1 MHGRLQSSLAPAL
14 APARRQNSPKSAGGG
29 TRCMREVPS
38 LILVRPSPWNT
49 PTKFQ
54 ANRACLPTVVLLLFG
69 DPSGRNG
76 YETAVRRPFFGYLA
90 TI

>member
-1 MHGRLQSSLAPAL
+1 
-14 APARRQNSPKSAGGG
+14 
-29 TRCMREVPS
+29 MRDLPC

-54 ANRACLPTVVLLLFG
+54 ANRTCLPIVVLLLFG
-69 DPSGRNG
+69 DPSGKNG
-76 YETAVRRPFFGYLA
+76 CEIAVRRPFFGYLA